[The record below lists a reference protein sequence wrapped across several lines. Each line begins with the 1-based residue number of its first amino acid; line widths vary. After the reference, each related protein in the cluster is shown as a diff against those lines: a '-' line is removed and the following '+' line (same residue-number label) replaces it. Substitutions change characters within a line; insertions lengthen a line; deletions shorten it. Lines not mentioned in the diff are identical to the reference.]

1 MREVWGE
8 KQKKVAETV
17 ALSSHQGQS
26 FADVK
31 SALVQTLQKFLP
43 NGLDGL
49 TDDAE
54 LDELGLDSLSGV
66 EASRAL
72 AAALAPFGV
81 KSVKPTFLFEANCL
95 NAILSKLE
103 VPTILPEAAVLPT
116 VAPQAAALKKVP
128 QASSADIKE
137 AVIDSLSRFLPNGRE
152 GLTDTAEFDELGLD
166 SLSGVEASRAL
177 AAALNPLGI
186 TGIKPTF
193 LFEAN
198 SLQSLLAKLRNHQS
212 PQPSGDA
219 VVTVQAAKDLEPDKA
234 PIVPVNIHSI
244 GEASPLVR
252 QLFGI
257 VSAGLASVLQVLSYG
272 PFFLLMVVCFPPIE
286 NASAYSSFSHL
297 AAVLWWLLSNVDG
310 QEPFLGHC
318 EGRHLADLGL
328 EDGMPKGHPAV

>member
-1 MREVWGE
+1 MASALPEGSTSIFRPWKGDQAFLALEATLGAGCPVACLTQFDWNKVRQDFGESPYHRGFMREVWGE

-95 NAILSKLE
+95 NAILSKFE

-198 SLQSLLAKLRNHQS
+198 SLQSLLAKTF
-212 PQPSGDA
+212 
-219 VVTVQAAKDLEPDKA
+219 V
-234 PIVPVNIHSI
+234 
-244 GEASPLVR
+244 
-252 QLFGI
+252 
-257 VSAGLASVLQVLSYG
+257 
-272 PFFLLMVVCFPPIE
+272 
-286 NASAYSSFSHL
+286 
-297 AAVLWWLLSNVDG
+297 
-310 QEPFLGHC
+310 
-318 EGRHLADLGL
+318 
-328 EDGMPKGHPAV
+328 